1 LHRGIRWA
9 LLIPQDFSTDFSDVP
24 RSKGLQA
31 KSQDVLD
38 SEVRSGSNSRFPIES
53 VRAAFPA
60 LTRTPGFIFFDNAA
74 GAQVPQIVLD
84 AVNHHLLECNVQ
96 RGGRYAKSREVDAT
110 ILRARQSVAD
120 LVNARDASEI
130 AFGMNATS
138 FIRLVS
144 LAIGQTLGKRNEVVV
159 TDMDHEAN
167 VATWLALERTGARI
181 LWWKMRDDGNLHV
194 DDLVPLVSST
204 TRLVACT
211 LASNAIGSIV
221 DVAAAAKVAHAGG
234 AEIFLD
240 AVHYGPH
247 GLIDVQAFD
256 CDYLVCSGYKIFAPH
271 MGFLWGRRELLE
283 KLPTF
288 REDFIPDE
296 PPGKIEAGTFIYEN
310 VAGMDA
316 AVRYLET
323 LGRSITGN
331 RETAKPKSR
340 RAALQLAFRVIRTY
354 EESLSLEMLRVLN
367 DCGAAVYGVAD
378 KNRIRER
385 VPTLCFDLPNVS
397 PARVAEELA
406 RKNFGVRD
414 GHMYSPRLMRRFG
427 LAQENGAVRASLVHY
442 NTVEEVRKFGSALA
456 EISGTDSTRNTN
468 SC

>member
-1 LHRGIRWA
+1 LSSKLEGI
-9 LLIPQDFSTDFSDVP
+9 LN
-24 RSKGLQA
+24 
-31 KSQDVLD
+31 
-38 SEVRSGSNSRFPIES
+38 SEGISELATSFPVETI
-53 VRAAFPA
+53 RAAFPA
-60 LTRTPGFIFFDNAA
+60 LHRAHEFTFFDNAA
-74 GAQVPQIVLD
+74 GSQVPQMVLD

-96 RGGRYAKSREVDAT
+96 RGGRYSKSRDVDET
-110 ILRARQSVAD
+110 ISRARKSVAD
-120 LVNARDASEI
+120 LVNARDSSEI

-144 LAIGQTLGKRNEVVV
+144 LAIGQTLGQRNEIVV

-167 VATWLALERTGARI
+167 VATWLALERNGAKFA
-181 LWWKMRDDGNLHV
+181 WWKMREDGNLHV
-194 DDLVPLVSST
+194 DDLVPLVSSN

-211 LASNAIGSIV
+211 LTSNALGSIV
-221 DVAAAAKVAHAGG
+221 DVAAAAKVAHAAG

-310 VAGMDA
+310 VSGMDA
-316 AVRYLET
+316 AVKYLEQ
-323 LGRSITGN
+323 LGRAEVD
-331 RETAKPKSR
+331 RERKSESR
-340 RAALQLAFRVIRTY
+340 RTALERAFKCIRDY

-367 DCGAAVYGVAD
+367 ECGATVYGVSD
-378 KNRIRER
+378 TKRIHER
-385 VPTLCFDLPNVS
+385 VPTLCFNLPNIL
-397 PARVAEELA
+397 PARVTDEAA
-406 RKNFGVRD
+406 KQNIGIRD
-414 GHMYSPRLMRRFG
+414 GHMYTPRLMKRLG
-427 LAQENGAVRASLVHY
+427 LAQESGVVRASLVHY
-442 NTVEEVRKFGSALA
+442 NTLDEIRRFGDLLA
-456 EISGTDSTRNTN
+456 EIKPTR
-468 SC
+468 